1 MMACKKNNISE
12 QMPQISI
19 IVPVYNSDKC
29 LRRCINSVL
38 SQSFRAWELLLVD
51 DGSTDGSGRICDEYV
66 EKDKRIH
73 VKHKTNSGVSDTR
86 NVGIDIAKG
95 EWIFFL
101 DSDDEIYEDTLTTMV
116 KWSVG
121 ADLVV
126 GTFKNVYVG
135 QPELNRGNYNY
146 IKKISK
152 IISKKRFVRN
162 FDSQSYKLPETVFP
176 KLFSTDLIRKHCLK
190 FDSSLYYA
198 EDQLFLADYIALPE
212 VEKVYVNNTKF
223 LYKYYINPQSA
234 MGKYNVF
241 SDKVFTDFVGFCRIL
256 DVYRKAF
263 NDKLITRW
271 AALNA
276 YSSGMH
282 ILRIMQNSNISTP
295 EQRKYVESKLSEI
308 KNLDNNSI
316 IVRKYETK
324 QKINEIKV
332 ICGEMSRKNKISYI
346 NDWLRSDK
354 CVFRFL
360 NRRWK
365 LLYLLSLILGKLG
378 VSLVIDKITF
388 DKNAIV

>member
-152 IISKKRFVRN
+152 IISKKTKKGFVWPTGPYEARRCTLRLQYYGD
-162 FDSQSYKLPETVFP
+162 FA
-176 KLFSTDLIRKHCLK
+176 LF
-190 FDSSLYYA
+190 
-198 EDQLFLADYIALPE
+198 
-212 VEKVYVNNTKF
+212 
-223 LYKYYINPQSA
+223 
-234 MGKYNVF
+234 
-241 SDKVFTDFVGFCRIL
+241 
-256 DVYRKAF
+256 
-263 NDKLITRW
+263 
-271 AALNA
+271 
-276 YSSGMH
+276 
-282 ILRIMQNSNISTP
+282 
-295 EQRKYVESKLSEI
+295 
-308 KNLDNNSI
+308 
-316 IVRKYETK
+316 
-324 QKINEIKV
+324 
-332 ICGEMSRKNKISYI
+332 
-346 NDWLRSDK
+346 
-354 CVFRFL
+354 
-360 NRRWK
+360 
-365 LLYLLSLILGKLG
+365 
-378 VSLVIDKITF
+378 
-388 DKNAIV
+388 